1 MMDDQPVT
9 ELLRKWSQGDE
20 EAAAQVI
27 PSLYDELRRLAA
39 AQLRREQ
46 EGHTLQ
52 PTAIVHEAFLRLHGQ
67 AGLEWQNRRHFYG
80 FAAHLIRRILV
91 DHARQRQWA
100 KRGGGLLRVELGE
113 AAAAAARTPDLLA
126 LDDALA
132 GLEKLDPR
140 KAAVVELRFF
150 GGLSVEESAAY
161 LGVSVETVGRE
172 WRRARAWLRHT
183 LEPRPERTSRTE
195 GSRGN

>member
-1 MMDDQPVT
+1 MRENPPVT
-9 ELLRKWSQGDE
+9 ELLRSWTEGDE
-20 EAAAQVI
+20 KAAARVM
-27 PSLYDELRRLAA
+27 PAVYDELRRLAA
-39 AQLRREQ
+39 AQLRAEQ

-52 PTAIVHEAFLRLHGQ
+52 PTAVVHEAFLRLQGQ
-67 AGLEWQNRRHFYG
+67 DGLAWQNRRHFYG

-91 DHARQRQWA
+91 DHARKRQWA

-113 AAAAAARTPDLLA
+113 EVAGAVRAPELLA

-132 GLEKLDPR
+132 GLEKADPR

-150 GGLSVEESAAY
+150 GGLSVEEVAEH

-172 WRRARAWLRHT
+172 WRRARAWLRHA
-183 LEPRPERTSRTE
+183 LQAEGLGAGVAVEP
-195 GSRGN
+195 